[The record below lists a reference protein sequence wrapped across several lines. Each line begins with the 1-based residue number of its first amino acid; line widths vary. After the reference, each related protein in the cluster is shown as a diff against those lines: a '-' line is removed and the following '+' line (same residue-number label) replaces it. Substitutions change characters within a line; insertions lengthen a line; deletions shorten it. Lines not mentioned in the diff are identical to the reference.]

1 MCLQDFYHGTFRRQL
16 EQRIFTFSWND
27 WLSFLNFRYGKNGV
41 DEYKQNLVHLFD
53 RFKQSLSPD
62 CLVIWNATLPIS
74 KNIRGGFL
82 IPEVEFMNSTLRL
95 DILEANF
102 FAQQVVISH
111 GYDLLDLHYYM
122 RNQLHRRAA
131 DGVHWD
137 QTAHRRITNL
147 LLCHISGEYWTAKF

>member
-1 MCLQDFYHGTFRRQL
+1 M
-16 EQRIFTFSWND
+16 I
-27 WLSFLNFRYGKNGV
+27 FLNQNQLMFWHNSVFYCRYGKNGV
-41 DEYKQNLVHLFD
+41 EEYKTNMVRLFD
-53 RFKQSLSPD
+53 RFEETLSPD

-102 FAQQVVISH
+102 FAHQVVISH

-137 QTAHRRITNL
+137 QTAHRRMTNL
-147 LLCHISGEYWTAKF
+147 LLSHISGKH